1 MPGIAGTSPAS
12 LEHLDRPL
20 FRSHKSLPRRPNG
33 DPSVHVIHASPSD
46 PIVDTSNGGTLA
58 TPPALPLTPP
68 GAPPDESPTP
78 NELEMQKFPSSLSMS
93 GAVTPSKPSHPPT
106 PETTPPRLT
115 TTTYRPG
122 IGGQFRQTSCSS
134 RAESFQT
141 ACEMISDGETETP
154 HRSSP
159 PSRPS
164 TRQRSFQ
171 RSVQSERSDVRPD
184 DTPAC
189 EEHPDATLLKPSRY
203 EGINGEWATENTDR
217 FSPSRQRR
225 RRSRNHSS
233 DTPTANTPEQP
244 RDVNSTRVCE
254 LDVLRTRGRSVRVR
268 VRDTHGT
275 SASPYPEQFSEKI
288 DWNPAE
294 SRVDSYDADDCRRF
308 SNVSTSSTIEVMIVD
323 TPEPYKPS
331 LRHTEKR
338 VSLRSASSPVPRSER
353 GSLVSNPDS
362 QHRLVHKVAR
372 ISENDRKSIASE
384 MSISEGSIHG
394 AGGPQPHVEVV
405 PVVVIPERHS
415 SLRSST
421 STSRK
426 PSSASSQPSSRR
438 TRTRSGSRPESF
450 DRPPQK
456 RRTLSNSSAPSHQDT
471 DSRGRSVGRPA
482 IPPRSSSLSAPT
494 SQNNSRAA
502 SITSDTSSR
511 NHPSAIETET
521 QTRPPEPS
529 MPEPAKVSHV
539 RGRSD
544 IPDVV
549 KTQSILIGVEDMAH
563 LRSPSG
569 AFTQGSIPSSSPG
582 LVEINEATMVAFS
595 LHNNESVLLVNPQR
609 QPAPH
614 GLGLRMEY
622 QDNLANPEL
631 PQGSE
636 QYEVNSPLQNPRQ
649 PPEPPVCKIIPP
661 TPVNEADRDPERD
674 TRTGETGEHPAR
686 RFGSVRRPWKLRP
699 RSDSFNSIA
708 RSFSVTSA
716 KNRMAGKDLDGKLHP
731 FWRPRRF
738 WEDTSESE
746 DQSPRE
752 QNFRPSTLEPEQV
765 ISNSLGMP
773 QQRVVFQGPPISP
786 RSLEAKRSFDEA
798 ASRRQARDSLVGS
811 RVFMPEALY
820 SQTSLHQRRYRS
832 LSWWRLRLRFGSV
845 RSFRKRLR
853 RSWQQRAEG
862 KREARRERLKQSIGE
877 AVLVDSSTQTRSMV
891 Q

>member
-12 LEHLDRPL
+12 LEHLGRPL
-20 FRSHKSLPRRPNG
+20 FRAHKSLPRRPNG

-46 PIVDTSNGGTLA
+46 PIVDTSNGGA
-58 TPPALPLTPP
+58 HASVPALPLTPP
-68 GAPPDESPTP
+68 GVPLDESPTP
-78 NELEMQKFPSSLSMS
+78 KALEMQKLTSPHSMS
-93 GAVTPSKPSHPPT
+93 GTVTPSRPSHPPT
-106 PETTPPRLT
+106 PETTPPRLPA
-115 TTTYRPG
+115 TTYRPG
-122 IGGQFRQTSCSS
+122 IGGQFRQASCSS

-141 ACEMISDGETETP
+141 ACEMISDGEAETP

-159 PSRPS
+159 SSRQS
-164 TRQRSFQ
+164 TRQRSLQ
-171 RSVQSERSDVRPD
+171 KSVQSEPKDARLD
-184 DTPAC
+184 
-189 EEHPDATLLKPSRY
+189 DATSAVDHSDAMLLKPSRY

-217 FSPSRQRR
+217 FAASRQRR

-233 DTPTANTPEQP
+233 DTPPTANVPEQP
-244 RDVNSTRVCE
+244 QDTYNTSAHD
-254 LDVLRTRGRSVRVR
+254 LDVPRTRERNVRVR
-268 VRDTHGT
+268 VRDAQDTG
-275 SASPYPEQFSEKI
+275 ASPYPEQYSEKI
-288 DWNPAE
+288 DWSSPE
-294 SRVDSYDADDCRRF
+294 GRTDSYNHDDTRRF
-308 SNVSTSSTIEVMIVD
+308 SGVSTSSTIEVMIVD
-323 TPEPYKPS
+323 TPEPYIPS

-338 VSLRSASSPVPRSER
+338 VSLRSTSSPITRSER

-362 QHRLVHKVAR
+362 QHRLVHKAAR
-372 ISENDRKSIASE
+372 ISENDRRSIASE
-384 MSISEGSIHG
+384 MSISEDSTQ
-394 AGGPQPHVEVV
+394 GGPRQHVEVV

-415 SLRSST
+415 SLKSSA

-426 PSSASSQPSSRR
+426 PSNASSQPSSRR
-438 TRTRSGSRPESF
+438 TRTRSGSRPESV

-456 RRTLSNSSAPSHQDT
+456 RRTLSNSSAPTHQDT
-471 DSRGRSVGRPA
+471 DCRGRSLGRPI

-494 SQNNSRAA
+494 SQNNSRA
-502 SITSDTSSR
+502 TSLTSVSSR
-511 NHPSAIETET
+511 NQPTAVETEK
-521 QTRPPEPS
+521 QTWQPEPP
-529 MPEPAKVSHV
+529 MPEPKKAPLV
-539 RGRSD
+539 RDRA
-544 IPDVV
+544 DVL

-569 AFTQGSIPSSSPG
+569 AFTVGSIPSSSPG
-582 LVEINEATMVAFS
+582 LVEISEATLVPFFP
-595 LHNNESVLLVNPQR
+595 HNNESLLLVDPQQR
-609 QPAPH
+609 PGAQ
-614 GLGLRMEY
+614 GLAIRVEY
-622 QDNLANPEL
+622 QGSPAKPEF
-631 PQGSE
+631 PQSPG
-636 QYEVNSPLQNPRQ
+636 QGEVDSPLQNPRQ
-649 PPEPPVCKIIPP
+649 PPNPPVCKVSPP
-661 TPVNEADRDPERD
+661 TPVNEADREPERG
-674 TRTGETGEHPAR
+674 TGHGETGEQPPR
-686 RFGSVRRPWKLRP
+686 RFGSIRRPWKLRP

-716 KNRMAGKDLDGKLHP
+716 KNRMAGKDIDGKLHP

-752 QNFRPSTLEPEQV
+752 QNFRPPTLEADQI

-786 RSLEAKRSFDEA
+786 RSIDTKRSFDEA

-862 KREARRERLKQSIGE
+862 KREARREALKQSIGE